1 MEMLTEKKC
10 FKFCCNGI
18 IYEYL
23 FVRFFEIVPL
33 ECKIRLCDCTLA
45 VVSVLQIVMTTDSV
59 R

>member
-1 MEMLTEKKC
+1 MYLNLMEMLTEKKC

-33 ECKIRLCDCTLA
+33 ECKIRLCDRTLA
-45 VVSVLQIVMTTDSV
+45 VV
-59 R
+59 RY